1 MTQKSLW
8 AIGLAFSTAV
18 LGQTP
23 AGTMAFTVSM
33 DRPTT
38 HYYHVV
44 FECDGLKG
52 DTQDFK
58 MPVWMPGLYRI
69 MDYAKD
75 VVNFKAGDGAGR
87 PLPWAKITKNA
98 WHVKTANAP

>member
-1 MTQKSLW
+1 
-8 AIGLAFSTAV
+8 
-18 LGQTP
+18 
-23 AGTMAFTVSM
+23 
-33 DRPTT
+33 
-38 HYYHVV
+38 VV

-75 VVNFKAGDGAGR
+75 VVNFKAVDGAGR
-87 PLPWAKITKNA
+87 PLPWAKT
-98 WHVKTANAP
+98 T